1 MTTGSTGSVFSKWQL
16 AVLLGAP
23 VAIGLTYLYLRK
35 EDPKCLDG
43 DGKKKKLKDLKVK
56 TCLNNFNHKTIFNY
70 CKYLFRT

>member
-35 EDPKCLDG
+35 EDNPKCLDG
-43 DGKKKKLKDLKVK
+43 DAKKKKLRDLKVK
-56 TCLNNFNHKTIFNY
+56 CYFQKTLSNRF
-70 CKYLFRT
+70 